1 MISTMLAT
9 PVAPRWCPLES
20 RTPLAFTGLRAC
32 QGSDLRAEAATQTGF
47 VVYCFAFSADMRTSA
62 AAPSPV
68 GQHMYSVL
76 GQAII
81 LAFITSSR
89 ETSTWDCGYGLF
101 TECLWFF
108 SHIFAKCSIFVPY
121 LRMCSTPAWPNT
133 PGMRPVPITPSVL

>member
-1 MISTMLAT
+1 M
-9 PVAPRWCPLES
+9 
-20 RTPLAFTGLRAC
+20 
-32 QGSDLRAEAATQTGF
+32 
-47 VVYCFAFSADMRTSA
+47 
-62 AAPSPV
+62 
-68 GQHMYSVL
+68 L

-89 ETSTWDCGYGLF
+89 EISFWYCAYGLW

-108 SHIFAKCSIFVPY
+108 TDILAKCSIFVPY